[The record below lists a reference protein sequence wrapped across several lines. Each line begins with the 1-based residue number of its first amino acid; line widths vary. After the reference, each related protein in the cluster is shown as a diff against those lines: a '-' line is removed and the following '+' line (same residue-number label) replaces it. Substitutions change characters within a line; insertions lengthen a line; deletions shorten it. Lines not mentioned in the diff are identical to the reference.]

1 MLSVDH
7 IQSFVNFLSDGGRW
21 KFPQSDS
28 VQVMFRG
35 ILTNYLTTR
44 VFSGGTNPG
53 SSLFKIHLSQRTIIN
68 LSKNIINSG
77 NKQI

>member
-1 MLSVDH
+1 MLSVAH

-21 KFPQSDS
+21 KFPQSDP
-28 VQVMFRG
+28 VQVVFRD
-35 ILTNYLTTR
+35 ILTNYVTTR

-53 SSLFKIHLSQRTIIN
+53 SPLFEIHLSQRTIIN
-68 LSKNIINSG
+68 LSKSIINSG